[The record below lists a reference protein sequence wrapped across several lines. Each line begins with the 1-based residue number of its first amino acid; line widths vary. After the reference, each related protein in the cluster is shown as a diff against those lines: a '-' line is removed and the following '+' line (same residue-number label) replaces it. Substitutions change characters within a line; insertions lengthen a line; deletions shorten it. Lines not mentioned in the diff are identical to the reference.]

1 MQINMKDFCI
11 LLVATMKLNGIH
23 SFDIN
28 HISEQVGVFSDNF
41 ETRCLFAN
49 LCIGKSHEIIGMKS
63 YLWMM
68 LFSGYYYF
76 EVLGTTWKIK
86 IDEREAL
93 RMVKRYSVD
102 HQKAMNYLVEEY
114 QNQFIQKINEKI

>member
-76 EVLGTTWKIK
+76 EVLGITWEIK
-86 IDEREAL
+86 IDEREA
-93 RMVKRYSVD
+93 
-102 HQKAMNYLVEEY
+102 
-114 QNQFIQKINEKI
+114 F

>member
-41 ETRCLFAN
+41 ETRCLFDN

-76 EVLGTTWKIK
+76 EVLGITWEIK

-93 RMVKRYSVD
+93 RIVKRYSVD

-114 QNQFIQKINEKI
+114 QNQFTQKINEKV

>member
-76 EVLGTTWKIK
+76 EVLGITWEIK

-114 QNQFIQKINEKI
+114 QNQFTQKINEKV